1 MIQLKT
7 TIGKL
12 LQCNHKSL
20 SAIWYNTF
28 MDFYDFGK
36 NNSSNVLIQPVDDH
50 ELKLIESEV
59 KLLGELFGN
68 DFCLVAA
75 KIDDWNKELS
85 PWRSPAVFG
94 NDDFGDGAA
103 ETLIAIEGICT
114 DSDKNYCL
122 GGYSLAALFSLW
134 AAYQTD
140 LFSGIA
146 AASPSVWFPGFT
158 NYIKENRIL
167 TNAVYLSLGDREERT
182 KNPVMRTVGDCIRQ
196 TYESVK
202 DQGIKSTLEWNE
214 GNHFRDVDIRCAKA
228 FSWLLKNA
236 S

>member
-1 MIQLKT
+1 MTSCHQLTSMILLKT

-12 LQCNHKSL
+12 LQCNRKPL
-20 SAIWYNTF
+20 SVIWYNTF

-50 ELKLIESEV
+50 ELKMIESEL
-59 KLLGELFGN
+59 KLLVELFGN
-68 DFCLVAA
+68 DFCLIAA
-75 KIDDWNKELS
+75 KIDNWNKDLS
-85 PWRSPAVFG
+85 PWQSPAVFG
-94 NDDFGDGAA
+94 NDDFGDGATD
-103 ETLIAIEGICT
+103 TLKAIEGICT
-114 DSDKNYCL
+114 DSDKNYFL

-158 NYIKENRIL
+158 DYIKENRIL

-202 DQGIKSTLEWNE
+202 DQGIKSTLE
-214 GNHFRDVDIRCAKA
+214 
-228 FSWLLKNA
+228 
-236 S
+236 

>member
-1 MIQLKT
+1 ME
-7 TIGKL
+7 
-12 LQCNHKSL
+12 
-20 SAIWYNTF
+20 
-28 MDFYDFGK
+28 FYDFGK

-85 PWRSPAVFG
+85 PWQSPAVFG

-103 ETLIAIEGICT
+103 DTLEAITAMCT
-114 DSDKNYCL
+114 DPSKTYYL
-122 GGYSLAALFSLW
+122 GGYSLAGLFSLW

-146 AASPSVWFPGFT
+146 AASPSVWFPGFSD
-158 NYIKENRIL
+158 YIKERKIL
-167 TNAVYLSLGDREERT
+167 THAVYLSLGDREEKT
-182 KNPVMRTVGDCIRQ
+182 KNPVMRTVGDYIRQ
-196 TYESVK
+196 TYESIK
-202 DQGIKSTLEWNE
+202 DQGIPCTLEWNE
-214 GNHFRDVDIRCAKA
+214 GNHFKDVDIRCAKA
-228 FSWLLKNA
+228 FSWVLTLRQVP
-236 S
+236 